1 LIADHQKSAVTAK
14 ELARLEKQKK
24 LAQTLRLKA
33 EAEEDGVDMERK
45 KNWEWSIEENE
56 RWQAKMD
63 EQKAKADSSFHSKLL
78 NPVPS
83 EQADIVD
90 AEDDAFKKYNRN
102 IKTTKPDLLQ
112 YQRAKESAM
121 GLAPGTLVAA
131 NATNQSLALAGPSS
145 KGLTASEDLYR
156 GADTLA
162 YGDHKPSEDA
172 LDRVSSKINQ
182 EYVQLILPWFRSKLT
197 VSLGKKKRKAKD
209 DSNEPV
215 TYINERNKVFNK
227 KVARYFD
234 KYTKEY
240 VPTQYEVGS
249 C

>member
-1 LIADHQKSAVTAK
+1 
-14 ELARLEKQKK
+14 
-24 LAQTLRLKA
+24 
-33 EAEEDGVDMERK
+33 
-45 KNWEWSIEENE
+45 
-56 RWQAKMD
+56 
-63 EQKAKADSSFHSKLL
+63 
-78 NPVPS
+78 
-83 EQADIVD
+83 
-90 AEDDAFKKYNRN
+90 
-102 IKTTKPDLLQ
+102 
-112 YQRAKESAM
+112 M

-182 EYVQLILPWFRSKLT
+182 EYVQQISWVSFKLT
-197 VSLGKKKRKAKD
+197 FSLGKKKRKAKD

-240 VPTQYEVGS
+240 VLYVTRNGVDTDMQDSIKFRARNRIVVYHVSIILSTCTACMTEHKSPEYITSTLHVLLFASQPKVVTLRRTRYV
-249 C
+249 

>member
-1 LIADHQKSAVTAK
+1 MI
-14 ELARLEKQKK
+14 
-24 LAQTLRLKA
+24 
-33 EAEEDGVDMERK
+33 
-45 KNWEWSIEENE
+45 
-56 RWQAKMD
+56 
-63 EQKAKADSSFHSKLL
+63 
-78 NPVPS
+78 
-83 EQADIVD
+83 D

-145 KGLTASEDLYR
+145 KGLTAAEDLYR

-182 EYVQLILPWFRSKLT
+182 EYVHLSSRGFKLIS
-197 VSLGKKKRKAKD
+197 SLGKKKRKAKD

-240 VPTQYEVGS
+240 VSPSVARSQADLIESDPVSSEVPHCNYS
-249 C
+249 MFLYIIALYRMYDYNF

>member
-78 NPVPS
+78 NPVSS

-182 EYVQLILPWFRSKLT
+182 EYVQLICRGF
-197 VSLGKKKRKAKD
+197 
-209 DSNEPV
+209 
-215 TYINERNKVFNK
+215 
-227 KVARYFD
+227 
-234 KYTKEY
+234 
-240 VPTQYEVGS
+240 VPS
-249 C
+249 